1 MRLTLPYINALQLLE
16 IAPAQIRQYQSYHMD
31 DWMLQ
36 NRLNQWQSGSYASPW
51 LRSDSIYLQV
61 QTNTGQ
67 PTITVIDCNGAIVIG
82 PQLMIQRQQNPYDP
96 GTYIYESAT
105 SLNACQEGV
114 QYWFKITTGSIT
126 LISEPVLIYEDY
138 ANSLLIQYK
147 HRKFYADVIFET
159 GIEMNMRIPGFLRSK
174 PPAAKDTLYEDQI
187 LDETMIKSV
196 PYRLWEIYMG
206 AGVRVPDYMI
216 DKLNRIFGCSSVRI
230 DGRYYT
236 KNEGFK
242 WEQVDEEQNG
252 TFFAYKGELR
262 EMINRNSKI
271 IIPSTNTNEY
281 VVIAGLVD
289 LKGFADTSESASSN
303 ITQFD

>member
-1 MRLTLPYINALQLLE
+1 MSRLTIPFINALQLVE
-16 IAPAQIRQYQSYHMD
+16 IAPSQIRQYQTRHMD
-31 DWMLQ
+31 DYLHY
-36 NRLNQWQSGSYASPW
+36 NRLNEWQSGSYTSPY
-51 LRSDSIYLQV
+51 LRSDSIYLQF

-67 PTITVIDCNGAIVIG
+67 PTITVIDCAGNIIIG

-114 QYWFKITTGSIT
+114 TYWFKITTSTIT
-126 LISEPVLIYEDY
+126 LISEPILIYEDF

-159 GIEMNMRIPGFLRSK
+159 GIEMNIRIPGILRQK
-174 PPAAKDTLYEDQI
+174 PPAAKDTVYEDQV
-187 LDETMIKSV
+187 LDMTMIKSI
-196 PYRLWEIYMG
+196 PYRLWEVYLG
-206 AGVRVPDYMI
+206 AGIRVPDYMI
-216 DKLNRIFGCSSVRI
+216 DKLNRVLGCSSVRI
-230 DGRYYT
+230 DGRYYS

-242 WEQVDEEQNG
+242 WEQVDEEQNS
-252 TFFAYKGELR
+252 TFYAYKGELR
-262 EMINRNSKI
+262 EMINRN
-271 IIPSTNTNEY
+271 TNEF

-303 ITQFD
+303 ITQFEDIE